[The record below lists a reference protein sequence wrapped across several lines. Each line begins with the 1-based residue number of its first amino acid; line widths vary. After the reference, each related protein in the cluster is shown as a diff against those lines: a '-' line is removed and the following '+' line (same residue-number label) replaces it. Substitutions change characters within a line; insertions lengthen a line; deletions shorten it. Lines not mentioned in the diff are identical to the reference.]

1 MSAPQRERSPHRLHP
16 VEAPENSNSLR
27 VSTTKLSPA
36 PSVTAHL
43 EQIVLRIIQ
52 GAIDEAKPQHWLRRA
67 DTFAAV
73 GNARCDADALACR
86 RHARILAEAPPG
98 TEAADYFNRGVVS

>member
-1 MSAPQRERSPHRLHP
+1 MS
-16 VEAPENSNSLR
+16 
-27 VSTTKLSPA
+27 T
-36 PSVTAHL
+36 PSIVDHL
-43 EQIVLRIIQ
+43 DQIVLRIIQ

-98 TEAADYFNRGVVS
+98 TEAEAYFERGEVR